1 MDETIPVIIHE
12 NTTVL
17 ELGSAILRIGYG
29 GESTPRHVVPSPI
42 NFQSERR
49 SVKEWIL
56 YLKPI
61 MAHIFYNLLL
71 LKQPKQSPLL
81 SSPNTPGSTTPTSRI
96 LVLGALVSCQSL
108 KCALAHILLHDLSY
122 TSLLFVPG
130 ASFVTSMYCFAQTNL
145 LGLVVDLGHKEARCC
160 VSYQGRCLI
169 STIQAAPCG
178 YENFM
183 KIFQSHYNQ
192 FYSEIDGV
200 TPLND
205 QDARSAFREATCLM
219 LNDEKL
225 VMIECTRSSTGE
237 IIHVPKQVVQATWDE
252 VLEGPDSL
260 PTMILNCLKACPIDL
275 RKRASQRIVLVG
287 GGVPFARRLLDKR
300 IKEECLKTALSDARF
315 SSLEPSCRNMDLLWH
330 VFAPDLLP
338 WLGGSI
344 IGTMPLTD
352 EQWIFRQAW
361 LERYSQDQEK
371 GLDVCAALIPD
382 WLNTVNA

>member
-29 GESTPRHVVPSPI
+29 GESTPRHIVPSPI

-49 SVKEWIL
+49 SVKEWIR

-169 STIQAAPCG
+169 STIQG
-178 YENFM
+178 
-183 KIFQSHYNQ
+183 
-192 FYSEIDGV
+192 
-200 TPLND
+200 
-205 QDARSAFREATCLM
+205 
-219 LNDEKL
+219 
-225 VMIECTRSSTGE
+225 
-237 IIHVPKQVVQATWDE
+237 
-252 VLEGPDSL
+252 
-260 PTMILNCLKACPIDL
+260 
-275 RKRASQRIVLVG
+275 
-287 GGVPFARRLLDKR
+287 
-300 IKEECLKTALSDARF
+300 
-315 SSLEPSCRNMDLLWH
+315 
-330 VFAPDLLP
+330 
-338 WLGGSI
+338 
-344 IGTMPLTD
+344 
-352 EQWIFRQAW
+352 
-361 LERYSQDQEK
+361 
-371 GLDVCAALIPD
+371 
-382 WLNTVNA
+382 